1 VGTIRGSD
9 RSPVRG
15 GTRLTQSAGGID
27 TSPPAFFFKAGF
39 EELPFPRPEGS
50 LPFSIRCVGHL
61 RGVGFARERVSPS
74 ASKSFCETKMRCITN
89 AVKMI
94 AISVALSVCVS
105 ALAHSQSASGGRNPQ
120 QRPSFEVASIRP
132 NPSSERGLTV
142 RVANPSSRF
151 GLESA
156 TARDIIEF
164 AYNLQGRRL
173 TGGPKWI
180 DSEKFDV
187 DAQIADSEIVDLRK
201 LPPDQFLA
209 RLRLMVQSLLADRF
223 ALRLNHETKDLP
235 VYALLVGKEG
245 SKLSPSASTQPSM
258 RNVGDGHI
266 VATAVPLS
274 VLVEKLAGLPELDD
288 RIILDRTGITGSVD
302 IDFQWTPQILY
313 AADAGQN
320 QSFASS
326 DSSAPPLFEALEKQ
340 LGLKLEPTK
349 GPVDILVIEHI
360 EEPTPN

>member
-1 VGTIRGSD
+1 MHKGRW
-9 RSPVRG
+9 P
-15 GTRLTQSAGGID
+15 L
-27 TSPPAFFFKAGF
+27 
-39 EELPFPRPEGS
+39 
-50 LPFSIRCVGHL
+50 SIHCVERL
-61 RGVGFARERVSPS
+61 RGVRFARERVSSS
-74 ASKSFCETKMRCITN
+74 ASKILCQTKMRCLTN
-89 AVKMI
+89 IVKMI
-94 AISVALSVCVS
+94 AILVLLGVC
-105 ALAHSQSASGGRNPQ
+105 ALAHAQLARSDSNPQ
-120 QRPSFEVASIRP
+120 KRSSFEVASIKP

-187 DAQIADSEIVDLRK
+187 DAQIADSEIAELRK

-209 RLRLMVQSLLADRF
+209 RLRLTVQSLLADRF
-223 ALRLNHETKDLP
+223 ALRSSHETKELP
-235 VYALLVGKEG
+235 VYALVIGKEG
-245 SKLSPSASTQPSM
+245 SKLTPSASPQPSM
-258 RNVGDGHI
+258 RNVGGGHI